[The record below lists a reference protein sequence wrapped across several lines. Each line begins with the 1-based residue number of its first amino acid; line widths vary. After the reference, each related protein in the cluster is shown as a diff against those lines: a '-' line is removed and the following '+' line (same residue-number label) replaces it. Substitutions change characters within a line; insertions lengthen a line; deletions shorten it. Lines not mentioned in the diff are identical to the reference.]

1 MLYLEYSDLD
11 RYIKVVEKE
20 TKDSLK
26 NDAESFALNLI
37 IGSEKE
43 IYIVLG
49 R

>member
-20 TKDSLK
+20 TKGSLK

-37 IGSEKE
+37 IGLEKD

>member
-11 RYIKVVEKE
+11 SCITVAEKE

-37 IGSEKE
+37 IGLEKD

>member
-20 TKDSLK
+20 TKDSLN
-26 NDAESFALNLI
+26 NDAESFALNLF
-37 IGSEKE
+37 IGLEKD